1 VLDKCGSIHRM
12 VWHSVSLA
20 NWVIRA
26 TLIQYQGSSFF
37 DLRHQGLIISSGMVI
52 IKALGSKVIA
62 FQKRSIEKQRRR
74 SQAKQKNS
82 DGSWIMPADA
92 LV

>member
-1 VLDKCGSIHRM
+1 
-12 VWHSVSLA
+12 
-20 NWVIRA
+20 
-26 TLIQYQGSSFF
+26 
-37 DLRHQGLIISSGMVI
+37 MVI
-52 IKALGSKVIA
+52 IEALGSKVIA